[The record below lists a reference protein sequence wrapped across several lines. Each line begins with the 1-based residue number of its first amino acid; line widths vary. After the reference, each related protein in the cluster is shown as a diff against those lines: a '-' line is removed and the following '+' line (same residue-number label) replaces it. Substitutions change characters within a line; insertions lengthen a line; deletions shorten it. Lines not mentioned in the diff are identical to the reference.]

1 MAGAGGRARVR
12 VRGAAACEV
21 WRSPASGRGWRCVKD
36 EMQKTVVKD
45 EVYIVTS
52 PTACTISCEHNG
64 ETLVLCQVSPGQ
76 QKSFLALEDTIEV
89 SSADADIR
97 NFRSAPACYALGGGL
112 FGGDGDASLREGA
125 TASVK
130 AQCELAP
137 TDLHQGGT
145 LTDGT
150 VTVEMDEPEAVAA
163 SGWLQYDRGGCQGWV
178 VNGVAIVPPDE
189 EDVEDENAWQAAVAA
204 ADCGVRCTSI
214 ENDVENVIVYIEAL
228 EPGESGN
235 AITLEA
241 DAGNEVSGATLEG
254 GSDGEHSLA
263 ALMEAINASTSF
275 SATAGIGIGE
285 GGILLT
291 AKESGAAANSVVYTA
306 TGCFGSGEV
315 HQGSVRAGA
324 DSHVGIFACG
334 VMQTCRYLVVGESSM
349 HIVWPA
355 DWTWREGRAPRIA
368 DDTNYIVEVF
378 NDGHRTM
385 AQVSMTY
392 DRTND

>member
-1 MAGAGGRARVR
+1 
-12 VRGAAACEV
+12 
-21 WRSPASGRGWRCVKD
+21 
-36 EMQKTVVKD
+36 MQKTVVKD

-150 VTVEMDEPEAVAA
+150 VTVEMDEPEEVNA
-163 SGWLQYDRGGCQGWV
+163 SVDFHAL
-178 VNGVAIVPPDE
+178 PDAPE
-189 EDVEDENAWQAAVAA
+189 S
-204 ADCGVRCTSI
+204 G
-214 ENDVENVIVYIEAL
+214 YIEMQLQHQNGTPLMVFSAMWIDDEAGDDVASYTAAL
-228 EPGESGN
+228 LNKAESWVDADGEPVDASPVHATVDALQQEIHIELVHPDYAG
-235 AITLEA
+235 A
-241 DAGNEVSGATLEG
+241 AGNVVEACPYAQTPFLETDTKPFSGG
-254 GSDGEHSLA
+254 GAGEHSLA
-263 ALMEAINASTSF
+263 ALMEAINASTAF

-324 DSHVGIFACG
+324 DSHVGLFACG

-355 DWTWREGRAPRIA
+355 DWTWREGRAPSIA
-368 DDTNYIVEVF
+368 DDTNYIVDVF

>member
-1 MAGAGGRARVR
+1 
-12 VRGAAACEV
+12 
-21 WRSPASGRGWRCVKD
+21 
-36 EMQKTVVKD
+36 MQKTVVKD
-45 EVYIVTS
+45 EVYVVTS

-64 ETLVLCQVSPGQ
+64 ETLVLCQVNPGQ
-76 QKSFLALEDTIEV
+76 QKSFLALEATIEV

-97 NFRSAPACYALGGGL
+97 NFRSAPACFALGGGL

-145 LTDGT
+145 LSDGT
-150 VTVEMDEPEAVAA
+150 VTVELPA
-163 SGWLQYDRGGCQGWV
+163 L
-178 VNGVAIVPPDE
+178 
-189 EDVEDENAWQAAVAA
+189 EDVKATGTAEVEAIRYIRMFGTVKA
-204 ADCGVRCTSI
+204 ADGSLLV
-214 ENDVENVIVYIEAL
+214 DVDLPASADLDEMVSGLNSRAGMSDVMVFSHD
-228 EPGESGN
+228 GERLHATAVEGG
-235 AITLEA
+235 T
-241 DAGNEVSGATLEG
+241 AGNGIVLAIHEIKDPFRPIEMTLSG
-254 GSDGEHSLA
+254 GSDGEYSLA
-263 ALMEAINASTSF
+263 ELMEAINASTSF
-275 SATAGIGIGE
+275 SATAGIGIGD

-315 HQGSVRAGA
+315 QQGSVRAGA
-324 DSHVGIFACG
+324 DAHIGIFACG

-355 DWTWREGRAPRIA
+355 DWTWREGRAPSIA

-392 DRTND
+392 DRTNN

>member
-1 MAGAGGRARVR
+1 
-12 VRGAAACEV
+12 
-21 WRSPASGRGWRCVKD
+21 
-36 EMQKTVVKD
+36 MQKTVVKD
-45 EVYIVTS
+45 EVYVVTS

-97 NFRSAPACYALGGGL
+97 NFRSAPACFALGGGL

-145 LTDGT
+145 LSDGT
-150 VTVEMDEPEAVAA
+150 VTVEMDEPEDVNA
-163 SGWLQYDRGGCQGWV
+163 SVDFHALPDAPESGCIEMQLQHQ
-178 VNGVAIVPPDE
+178 NGTPLMVFSALWI
-189 EDVEDENAWQAAVAA
+189 EDEAGDDVASYTA
-204 ADCGVRCTSI
+204 ELLNKAESWVDADG
-214 ENDVENVIVYIEAL
+214 EPVEASPVHATVDAL
-228 EPGESGN
+228 QQEIHMELVHPDYAG
-235 AITLEA
+235 A
-241 DAGNEVSGATLEG
+241 AGNVVEACPYAQTPFLETETKPFSGG
-254 GSDGEHSLA
+254 GAGEHSLA
-263 ALMEAINASTSF
+263 ELMEAINASTAF

-291 AKESGAAANSVVYTA
+291 SKESGAAANSVVYTA

-315 HQGSVRAGA
+315 QQGSVRAGA

-349 HIVWPA
+349 HIVWPS
-355 DWTWREGRAPRIA
+355 DWTWREGRAPSIA

-392 DRTND
+392 DRTNN